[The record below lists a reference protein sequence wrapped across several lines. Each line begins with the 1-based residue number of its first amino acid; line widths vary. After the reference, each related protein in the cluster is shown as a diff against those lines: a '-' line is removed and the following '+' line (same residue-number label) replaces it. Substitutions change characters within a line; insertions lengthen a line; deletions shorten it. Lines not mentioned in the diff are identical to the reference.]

1 MEDFE
6 KILEDIDSANISQ
19 NAVQQ
24 LKQLIISNGILD
36 DEQLMEKWLFQL
48 EAIVYNSSKFL
59 EAQLMDFKKN
69 MLNQDIKKQQNDN
82 FKKTKES
89 EVQKNIDIIRG
100 DADLFTKVSS
110 AKKQTS
116 AQQQTNHA
124 AIDCEEQLRQQIG
137 KEQILDPKRFSY
149 NSNLPQVSFEKN
161 QIKNSNNMTIVDLF
175 NQYDPNKIPNY
186 LTNNID
192 KIRKHLEQRIQF
204 FKEQNYSQFIGDD
217 EKLIND
223 VSSYSKTEE
232 VKMVGRLVSTENGFL
247 NTTNLRIELN
257 KNQYFDLVF
266 ENDFDFGNNVLFPNQ
281 IVMVKGIVN
290 EKEELVVSELI
301 TNHIQEIT
309 DEEHPKNDNLKE
321 DESQLIMV
329 AAGPFSTVMS
339 TQYTSFDN
347 VLHIAKSKK
356 VSTLILLGPF
366 LDIKNEILKDGSIVI
381 NNKEYTFEQLQNSL
395 FEKAVKEL
403 EGKTQIIVVPSTRD
417 ILSTDSIPQMSLEIK
432 VSEHKNSIHSYSN
445 PAYIDIDKKLRV
457 YIANSDV
464 GMITLQ
470 NSLLDKKI
478 PYMQQSRLV
487 LKALMNQQN
496 LYSIYPM
503 RNPNDSQQ
511 ILENV
516 KLPNINDF
524 DIPFDYQLELYPHI
538 IITPSSLPKFATQ
551 IYNSVVINPNYV
563 IRDGSQAGNFAIITL
578 FNDSDIPIHQRTR
591 VDLYC
596 F

>member
-1 MEDFE
+1 MEEFE
-6 KILEDIDSANISQ
+6 KILEEIDSANLSQ

-48 EAIVYNSSKFL
+48 EAIIYNSKQKFL

-69 MLNQDIKKQQNDN
+69 VLNQDIKKPQNDN
-82 FKKTKES
+82 FKKIKES
-89 EVQKNIDIIRG
+89 EVQKNIDIIKG
-100 DADLFTKVSS
+100 DADLFTKASS

-116 AQQQTNHA
+116 TQQANNA
-124 AIDCEEQLRQQIG
+124 AIDCEEQLRQQLG
-137 KEQILDPKRFSY
+137 KESMLDPKRFSY
-149 NSNLPQVSFEKN
+149 NSNLPQVNFEKN
-161 QIKNSNNMTIVDLF
+161 QHQNSNNMTIVDLF
-175 NQYDPNKIPNY
+175 EQYDPNKIPNY

-192 KIRKHLEQRIQF
+192 KIRKHLEQRILT
-204 FKEQNYSQFIGDD
+204 FKIQNYSQFIVNG
-217 EKLIND
+217 EQLIND

-232 VKMVGRLVSTENGFL
+232 VKMVGRLISTENGFL

-257 KNQYFDLVF
+257 RNQYFDLVF

-281 IVMVKGIVN
+281 IVMVKGIIN

-301 TNHIQEIT
+301 TDHIKEIT
-309 DEEHPKNDNLKE
+309 DEEHPKIDNLNQ

-347 VLHIAKSKK
+347 ILHVAKTKK

-366 LDIKNEILKDGSIVI
+366 LDIKNEILKDGSIII
-381 NNKEYTFEQLQNSL
+381 NSKEYTFEQLQNSL

-403 EGKTQIIVVPSTRD
+403 EGKTQIIIVPSTRD

-445 PAYIDIDKKLRV
+445 PAYIDIDKLRV

-478 PYMQQSRLV
+478 PYMQQSRLTF
-487 LKALMNQQN
+487 KALMNQQN

-503 RNPNDSQQ
+503 RNPQDSQQ
-511 ILENV
+511 ILETV

-524 DIPFDYQLELYPHI
+524 DIPFDYQLEQYPHI
-538 IITPSSLPKFATQ
+538 IISPSSLPKFATK
-551 IYNSVVINPNYV
+551 IYNTVVINPNYV

-578 FNDSDIPIHQRTR
+578 FKDSDIPIHERTR

-596 F
+596 L

>member
-1 MEDFE
+1 MEEFE
-6 KILEDIDSANISQ
+6 KILEEIDSADISQ

-48 EAIVYNSSKFL
+48 EAIVYNSKQKFL

-69 MLNQDIKKQQNDN
+69 VLNQDSKKPQNDN
-82 FKKTKES
+82 FKKVKES
-89 EVQKNIDIIRG
+89 EVQKNIDIIKG
-100 DADLFTKVSS
+100 DADLFTKTSS
-110 AKKQTS
+110 PKKQTS
-116 AQQQTNHA
+116 TQQTNQA
-124 AIDCEEQLRQQIG
+124 IIDCEEQLRQQLG
-137 KEQILDPKRFSY
+137 KESILDPKRFSY
-149 NSNLPQVSFEKN
+149 NSNLPQVNLEKN
-161 QIKNSNNMTIVDLF
+161 QHKNSNNITVVDLF
-175 NQYDPNKIPNY
+175 DQYDPNKIPNY
-186 LTNNID
+186 LINNLD
-192 KIRKHLEQRIQF
+192 KIRKHLEQRIQIF
-204 FKEQNYSQFIGDD
+204 REQNYSQFLSND

-223 VSSYSKTEE
+223 ISSYSKTEE
-232 VKMVGRLVSTENGFL
+232 VKMVGRLISTENGFL

-281 IVMVKGIVN
+281 IVMVKGIIN

-301 TNHIQEIT
+301 TDHIKEIT
-309 DEEHPKNDNLKE
+309 DEEYPKNDNLKE

-339 TQYTSFDN
+339 TQYTAFDN
-347 VLHIAKSKK
+347 ILHVAKSKK

-366 LDIKNEILKDGSIVI
+366 LDIKNEILKDGNIII

-403 EGKTQIIVVPSTRD
+403 EGKTQIIIVPSTRD
-417 ILSTDSIPQMSLEIK
+417 ILSTDSIPQTSLEIK
-432 VSEHKNSIHSYSN
+432 VSEHKNSIHSFSN
-445 PAYIDIDKKLRV
+445 PAYIDLDKKLRV

-538 IITPSSLPKFATQ
+538 IITPSALPKFATL
-551 IYNSVVINPNYV
+551 IYNTIVINPNYV
-563 IRDGSQAGNFAIITL
+563 IRDGSQAGNFTIITL
-578 FNDSDIPIHQRTR
+578 FNNSGLPIHLRTR

-596 F
+596 L